1 MKEMHKFYING
12 EWVNSLG
19 SETIEVINPSDESI
33 IGSIAAGTK
42 EDIDV
47 AVAAAKEAFK
57 SFGFSSKEERISLL
71 ENIILEYEKRSDE
84 LAQTISAEMGAPLW
98 LSNVAQV
105 TSGLSHFKDT
115 LNVLKTFEFETTENE
130 YIIRKEPIGVIGMI
144 TPWNWPMNQMCT
156 KVASA
161 IASGCTMVLKPSE
174 ITPFCGIIFTEI
186 LDAAKVPAGVFNLVN
201 GMGPIVGAA
210 LSEHQD
216 IDMMHF
222 TGSTR
227 AGVAVAIASAP
238 TVKRVAQELG
248 GKSANIILDDADIQK
263 AAAAGANHCFMN
275 TGQSCNAPTR
285 MLVSSKNYDVAVE
298 AAVQVANST
307 IVGAPEDEGV
317 KIGPISNKVQYEKVQ
332 RLIQIGIDEGARLV
346 AGGLGRPEG
355 ITEGYFVKPTVFAD
369 VTNDM
374 TIAREEIFGPVL
386 SILKYETED
395 EAIDIANDTEYGLAG
410 YVQSG
415 DESHA
420 KDVARRIRAG
430 QISINR
436 GNTGPAAPFGGFKT
450 SGNGREHGL
459 SGLNE
464 CLETKAI
471 LGN

>member
-174 ITPFCGIIFTEI
+174 ITPFCGILFTEI

-248 GKSANIILDDADIQK
+248 GKSANIILDDADIEK

>member
-1 MKEMHKFYING
+1 MSNHLKFYING
-12 EWVNSLG
+12 EWVLPLG
-19 SETIEVINPSDESI
+19 SETIEVINPSNESV
-33 IGSIAAGTK
+33 IGSISAGTK
-42 EDIDV
+42 EDIDL
-47 AVAAAKEAFK
+47 AVSAAKEAFK
-57 SFGFSSKEERISLL
+57 TFGFSSKEERIELL
-71 ENIILEYEKRSDE
+71 KSIISEYEKRSEE
-84 LAQTISAEMGAPLW
+84 LAKTISGEMGAPLW

-115 LNVLKTFEFETTENE
+115 LEVLKTFEFERIENN
-130 YIIRKEPIGVIGMI
+130 YLIRKEPIGVIGMI

-174 ITPFCGIIFTEI
+174 ITPFCGIIFAEI
-186 LDAAKVPAGVFNLVN
+186 LDAAKVPPGVFNLVN
-201 GMGPIVGAA
+201 GLGPIVGAA
-210 LSEHQD
+210 LSEHKD

-248 GKSANIILDDADIQK
+248 GKSANIILDDADIEK

-285 MLVSSKNYDVAVE
+285 MLVSSKNYDRAVE
-298 AAVQVANST
+298 AAAEVANST
-307 IVGAPEDEGV
+307 VVGLPEDEGV
-317 KIGPISNKVQYEKVQ
+317 KIGPISNKAQYEKVQ

-355 ITEGYFVKPTVFAD
+355 LSQGYFVKPTVFAD

-386 SILKYETED
+386 SILKYESEE
-395 EAIDIANDTEYGLAG
+395 EAIEIANDTVYGLSG

-415 DESHA
+415 DINHA
-420 KDVARRIRAG
+420 REVASRLRTGNVHLNGAG
-430 QISINR
+430 ADLN
-436 GNTGPAAPFGGFKT
+436 APFGGYKQ
-450 SGNGREHGL
+450 SGNGREWGEL
-459 SGLNE
+459 GFE
-464 CLETKAI
+464 DFLETKAI
-471 LGN
+471 IGN

>member
-12 EWVNSLG
+12 EWVDSMG
-19 SETIEVINPSDESI
+19 SEIIEVINPSDESI
-33 IGSIAAGTK
+33 VGTIAAGTK
-42 EDIDV
+42 EDIDQ

-57 SFGFSSKEERISLL
+57 SFSYSSKQERITLL
-71 ENIILEYEKRSDE
+71 ENIISEYEKRSEE
-84 LAQTISAEMGAPLW
+84 LAKTISAEMGAPLW

-115 LNVLKTFEFETTENE
+115 LEVLKKFEFETTENE
-130 YIIRKEPIGVIGMI
+130 YILRKEPIGVIGMI

-174 ITPFCGIIFTEI
+174 ITPFCGIIFAEI
-186 LDAAKVPAGVFNLVN
+186 LDSAKVPAGVFNLVN

-210 LSEHQD
+210 LSEHED

-248 GKSANIILDDADIQK
+248 GKSANIILDDADIEK
-263 AAAAGANHCFMN
+263 AVAAGANHCFMN

-285 MLVSSKNYDVAVE
+285 MLVSSINYDKAVE
-298 AAVQVANST
+298 IAAKVANST
-307 IVGAPEDEGV
+307 VVGAPEDEGV

-346 AGGLGRPEG
+346 AGGLGRPDG
-355 ITEGYFVKPTVFAD
+355 MSEGYFVKPTVFAD

-415 DESHA
+415 DENHA
-420 KDVARRIRAG
+420 KDVARKIRAG

-471 LGN
+471 LGK

>member
-42 EDIDV
+42 EDVDV

-57 SFGFSSKEERISLL
+57 SFGFLSKEERIALL
-71 ENIILEYEKRSDE
+71 ENIIIEYENRSEE
-84 LAQTISAEMGAPLW
+84 LAQTISEEMGAPLW

-115 LNVLKTFEFETTENE
+115 LGVLKSFEFETTENE
-130 YIIRKEPIGVIGMI
+130 YILRKEPIGVIGMI

-248 GKSANIILDDADIQK
+248 GKSANIILDDADIEK
-263 AAAAGANHCFMN
+263 AAVAGANHCFMN
-275 TGQSCNAPTR
+275 SGQSCNAPTR
-285 MLVSSKNYDVAVE
+285 MLVSSKNYDKAVE

-346 AGGLGRPEG
+346 AGGLGRPDG
-355 ITEGYFVKPTVFAD
+355 ISEGYFVKPTVFAD

-395 EAIDIANDTEYGLAG
+395 EAIDIANDTDYGLAG

-471 LGN
+471 LGS

>member
-1 MKEMHKFYING
+1 MSDHLKFYING
-12 EWVNSLG
+12 EWVDPLG
-19 SETIEVINPSDESI
+19 SETIEVINPSDESV
-33 IGSIAAGTK
+33 IGSIASGTK
-42 EDIDV
+42 EDVDL

-57 SFGFSSKEERISLL
+57 TFGFSSKEERIELL
-71 ENIILEYEKRSDE
+71 DNIISEYEKRSEE
-84 LAQTISAEMGAPLW
+84 LAKTISKEMGAPLW

-115 LNVLKTFEFETTENE
+115 LEVLKNFEFEGTENN
-130 YIIRKEPIGVIGMI
+130 YMVRKEPIGVIGMI

-161 IASGCTMVLKPSE
+161 VASGCTMVLKPSE
-174 ITPFCGIIFTEI
+174 ITPFCGIIFAEI

-210 LSEHQD
+210 LSEHKD

-248 GKSANIILDDADIQK
+248 GKSANIILDDADIEK
-263 AAAAGANHCFMN
+263 AASAGANHCFMN

-285 MLVSSKNYDVAVE
+285 MLVSSKNYEKAIE
-298 AAVQVANST
+298 AAADVANST
-307 IVGAPEDEGV
+307 VVGAPEDENV
-317 KIGPISNKVQYEKVQ
+317 KIGPISNKAQYEKVQ

-346 AGGLGRPEG
+346 AGGLGRPDG
-355 ITEGYFVKPTVFAD
+355 LSEGYFVKPTVFAD
-369 VTNDM
+369 VTNEM

-386 SILKYETED
+386 SILKYDSED
-395 EAIDIANDTEYGLAG
+395 EAIEIANDTEYGLAG

-415 DESHA
+415 DEDHA
-420 KDVARRIRAG
+420 KQVARKIRAG
-430 QISINR
+430 QISINGGSR
-436 GNTGPAAPFGGFKT
+436 GPAAPFGGFKT

-459 SGLNE
+459 AGLNE

-471 LGN
+471 IGN